1 MSRRS
6 NVQRELKATQK
17 QVRSHRALLHRNV
30 WLSGTCQVLILL
42 LLWSSCAA
50 THFRNTKTDKPPRR
64 EAAVTF
70 VPSATVPGCAGNPP
84 SRSLSKP
91 EMEQL
96 ARLLKSTVFFKMPVM
111 LDFSSASELPSM
123 RDLPSRY
130 AKLASDGSLILVE
143 PNHMVQYYVD
153 KRESSEG
160 DQWILRVC
168 RESE

>member
-1 MSRRS
+1 
-6 NVQRELKATQK
+6 
-17 QVRSHRALLHRNV
+17 
-30 WLSGTCQVLILL
+30 
-42 LLWSSCAA
+42 
-50 THFRNTKTDKPPRR
+50 
-64 EAAVTF
+64 
-70 VPSATVPGCAGNPP
+70 
-84 SRSLSKP
+84 
-91 EMEQL
+91 MEQL

-160 DQWILRVC
+160 EQWILRVC